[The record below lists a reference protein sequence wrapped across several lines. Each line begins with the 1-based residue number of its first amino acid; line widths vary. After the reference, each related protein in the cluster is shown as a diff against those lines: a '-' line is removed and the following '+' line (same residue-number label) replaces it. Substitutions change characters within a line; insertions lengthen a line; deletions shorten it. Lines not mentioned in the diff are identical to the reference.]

1 VTGLAET
8 PEGFARQ
15 FNVSRESLDRLIKYG
30 QLLASWQE
38 RINLVGR
45 STASD
50 IWQRHI
56 TDALQLIL
64 LFEKPLPRIADL
76 GSGAGIPGLI
86 LAIAR
91 PLEAH
96 LFESN
101 LKKAAFLREA
111 VRLTGAAAHIHAV
124 RIEDADTLAPA
135 IKADIVTAR
144 ALAPLPKLL
153 AYAQPFF
160 AQGAAGL
167 FHKGQDVDAELS
179 ETAKSWSLNVVK
191 HPSMTDSRG
200 CILEVKE
207 AHRVK

>member
-1 VTGLAET
+1 MRGLAET
-8 PEGFARQ
+8 PEGLARQ

-30 QLLASWQE
+30 QLLATWQE
-38 RINLVGR
+38 RMNLIGR

-56 TDALQLIL
+56 ADALQLIL

-96 LFESN
+96 LFEIN

-191 HPSMTDSRG
+191 HPSMSDSRG